1 MKCFWDFEGETVDGV
16 SETRTCSG
24 ATAPT
29 TVVHN
34 GRFMSKGQVT
44 DAPFGTFQIA
54 TGEGEG
60 ASVPCH
66 ISPIYEAG
74 CPYVKGSGFKVE
86 TKPSWSTRQ
95 ATISNANGTD
105 TEGEAQVVYG
115 KDGDKT
121 LTLTLEN
128 SWGKDTRVYPVI
140 QLDAINGVAA
150 DEADG
155 MNAYTVN
162 KTLFLEFAEG
172 GAYEVSVYNM
182 SGMLVGRDARSIN
195 AGEMM
200 HISIGQAGVYV
211 VSVVKDGKELRNI
224 KIVNK

>member
-1 MKCFWDFEGETVDGV
+1 MCIRD
-16 SETRTCSG
+16 R
-24 ATAPT
+24 
-29 TVVHN
+29 
-34 GRFMSKGQVT
+34 SKGQVT

-74 CPYVKGSGFKVE
+74 CPYVKGTGFKVE

-155 MNAYTVN
+155 MNAVSYTH
-162 KTLFLEFAEG
+162 LD
-172 GAYEVSVYNM
+172 VYKRQVLLPFT
-182 SGMLVGRDARSIN
+182 SPARKWP
-195 AGEMM
+195 
-200 HISIGQAGVYV
+200 VPV
-211 VSVVKDGKELRNI
+211 R
-224 KIVNK
+224 